1 MKSQARHCTWAR
13 CKGPFVLSSAALS
26 LGSFVALWLMTP
38 PLHAGAITSI
48 DASVEETGPPFSW
61 VNCDQSSAGAG
72 VQCNLNSPA
81 TDNPSS
87 SASSSASASFG
98 NLSVAAG
105 AGSLGDGLWQAGAQA
120 SASFSSDVIFSETG
134 TITGTWFISYAGGG
148 DEGNPAPDIQIMGTN
163 VSIPFDPGASEA
175 EGGFFVPI
183 TFTYSGGPIDISAAL
198 FENAASPGGESGGG
212 SIQLVGFSTDY
223 TMVPVVPETGT
234 AGLTGM
240 ALLALVFFGRKM
252 GAFNRRT

>member
-1 MKSQARHCTWAR
+1 M
-13 CKGPFVLSSAALS
+13 LSSAALS
-26 LGSFVALWLMTP
+26 LGSFVALWLMTT

-48 DASVEETGPPFSW
+48 DAFVEETGPPFSW
-61 VNCDQSSAGAG
+61 VSCDQTSAGAG

-87 SASSSASASFG
+87 SANSSASASFG

-105 AGSLGDGLWQAGAQA
+105 AGSLGEGLWQASAQA

-148 DEGNPAPDIQIMGTN
+148 DEGTPVPDIQIMGTN
-163 VSIPFDPGASEA
+163 VSIPFNAGASEA

-183 TFTYSGGPIDISAAL
+183 TFTYSGGPIDVSAAL
-198 FENAASPGGESGGG
+198 FRERREPGRRERRRFHSIGRFFDRLYDGAGCPRNGNCRAHRNGAVGSGF
-212 SIQLVGFSTDY
+212 LR
-223 TMVPVVPETGT
+223 
-234 AGLTGM
+234 AKN
-240 ALLALVFFGRKM
+240 GRI
-252 GAFNRRT
+252 